1 MPGII
6 GVWSQHG
13 WHNSRMHF
21 RSLAAGL
28 ALACAAL
35 AAQADGYQIGAIT
48 IERPYAR
55 ATLPGQPTGGAYLR
69 LDNRGPADRLV
80 AVKSDIAR
88 SVELH
93 EMKMEGDVMRM
104 RQLEAIDVPA
114 NQATVLKPGGLHLM
128 LMGLKAPLK
137 QGQRFAMTLKFE
149 KAGEVKV
156 EVPVDAV
163 QSGGATHHK
172 H

>member
-1 MPGII
+1 
-6 GVWSQHG
+6 
-13 WHNSRMHF
+13 MHF
-21 RSLAAGL
+21 RSFAAGL

-35 AAQADGYQIGAIT
+35 AAHAHDYKIGAIT
-48 IERPYAR
+48 IDRPYAR

-69 LDNRGPADRLV
+69 LDNRGPADRLL
-80 AVKSDIAR
+80 AAKCDIAR

-104 RQLEAIDVPA
+104 RQLDAIDVPS
-114 NQATVLKPGGLHLM
+114 NQATVLKPGGLHVM

-137 QGQRFAMTLKFE
+137 EGQRFPMTLKFE

-156 EVPVDAV
+156 EVSVDAV
-163 QSGGATHHK
+163 QPADASPHK